1 MKVNDNDQNILN
13 EIHRKFSE
21 LATLHSELS
30 PEVNQ
35 IIYDLHE
42 EHFTLNHCI
51 RWGEI
56 GISEVIDELHL

>member
-1 MKVNDNDQNILN
+1 MKTNDNDQNILN

-21 LATLHSELS
+21 LVTLHSELS
-30 PEVNQ
+30 PEAQQ
-35 IIYDLHE
+35 IVYDLHE

-56 GISEVIDELHL
+56 AISEVIDELHL

>member
-42 EHFTLNHCI
+42 AHFTLNHCI
-51 RWGEI
+51 RWGENA
-56 GISEVIDELHL
+56 ISEVIDELHL